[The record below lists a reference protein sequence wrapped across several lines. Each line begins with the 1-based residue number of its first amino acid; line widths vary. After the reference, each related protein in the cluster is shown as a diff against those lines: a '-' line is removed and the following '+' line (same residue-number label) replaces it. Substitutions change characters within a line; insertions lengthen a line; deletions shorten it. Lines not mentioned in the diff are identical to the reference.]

1 MEAGCARRC
10 MAEAVW
16 RLSVIEDVW
25 SRQFEAVYLR
35 RNSMV
40 EAVWRLGVQGGV
52 WLRLYGG

>member
-25 SRQFEAVYLR
+25 LRQFEEVYV

-40 EAVWRLGVQGGV
+40 EAVWRLGV
-52 WLRLYGG
+52 

>member
-25 SRQFEAVYLR
+25 LRQFEAVYVR

-40 EAVWRLGVQGGV
+40 EAEWRLGV
-52 WLRLYGG
+52 